1 MLTSIEQ
8 EVESSESSQS
18 RANAQQ
24 TSWPR
29 PKTERKMKN
38 VEGGLGGGIKIR
50 LSLEIA
56 PHRSKT

>member
-1 MLTSIEQ
+1 MLTNIEQ

-29 PKTERKMKN
+29 PKTERKMRN
-38 VEGGLGGGIKIR
+38 VEGGLGGGVASR
-50 LSLEIA
+50 
-56 PHRSKT
+56 